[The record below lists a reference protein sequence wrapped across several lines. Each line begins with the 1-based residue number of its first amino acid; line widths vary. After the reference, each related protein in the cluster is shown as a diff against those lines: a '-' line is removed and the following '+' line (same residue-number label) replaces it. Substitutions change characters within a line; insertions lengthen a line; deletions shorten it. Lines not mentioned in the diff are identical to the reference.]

1 MQIRKI
7 IINVLFV
14 LSLFQVIG
22 LVWYILFEDSLMLS
36 LMFQSPPL
44 SLLFL
49 IGPMLGFIL
58 GYSDTDLFGPI
69 DGTIALF
76 SPIIPFLI
84 LGLLF
89 FKHNNAHERKGLL
102 IPIVAIFG
110 GLFLLSSAHL
120 LFQKTQSSIIQSGRP
135 QYIARQT
142 DLFEKGI
149 AVEYLGALDFAD
161 RSFHDN
167 GEEYHIHQFSVS
179 FSNLPIQEIEA
190 GTYTLCLSKL
200 FSTSGAEKP
209 NTCLIRTKLDINPE
223 NNTLS
228 LGDELESDY
237 PFWYS
242 LVEPGVKIHDD
253 SLVLA
258 VTGISSSLQQEVTN
272 LIVYGSDRTIGAS
285 GFIHGGETVY
295 NKAIVGPVEPFAM
308 P

>member
-7 IINVLFV
+7 TINVLFV

-22 LVWYILFEDSLMLS
+22 LVWYILFEDSLILS
-36 LMFQSPPL
+36 FMFQSPPL

-69 DGTIALF
+69 DATIALF
-76 SPIIPFLI
+76 SPIIPFLFLSI
-84 LGLLF
+84 LFVRNNSALEQKKLL
-89 FKHNNAHERKGLL
+89 K
-102 IPIVAIFG
+102 PIVIIFG
-110 GLFLLSSAHL
+110 VLFLSSSAHL
-120 LFQKTQSSIIQSGRP
+120 LFQKTQSFIIQSGRA

-142 DLFEKGI
+142 DLFDKGI
-149 AVEYLGALDFAD
+149 VVEYLGALGFTD

-167 GEEYHIHQFSVS
+167 GKEYHIYQFSVS
-179 FSNLPIQEIEA
+179 FSNFPIQEIEA

-223 NNTLS
+223 NNTLT

-242 LVEPGVKIHDD
+242 LVEPGVKIHDN

-258 VTGISSSLQQEVTN
+258 VTGISSSLQQEAAN
-272 LIVYGSDRTIGAS
+272 LIVFGSDRTIGSS